1 MTIQTN
7 SYLPNTEGKLNHYKT
22 FQLLLKK
29 QLNSFVKSKL
39 EYCFT
44 MPLMIVLLF
53 AEYGRI

>member
-29 QLNSFVKSKL
+29 TTKFFRKK
-39 EYCFT
+39 
-44 MPLMIVLLF
+44 
-53 AEYGRI
+53 